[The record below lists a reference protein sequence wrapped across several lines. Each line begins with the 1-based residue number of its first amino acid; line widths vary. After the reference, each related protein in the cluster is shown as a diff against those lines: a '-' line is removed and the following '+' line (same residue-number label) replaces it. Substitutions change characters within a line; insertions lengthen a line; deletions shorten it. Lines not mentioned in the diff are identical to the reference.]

1 MRRSSGR
8 IRGLVVVWFKRP
20 RRLLDDHAGSSAK
33 HDLVG
38 VLVPRN
44 GEVVPSRVVVAIPH
58 VHLERGSERG
68 GWRVRDGREE
78 RNEQRKKNG
87 NTKKYRWKERMN
99 TETTP
104 GHHHRKTSQ
113 GTTFTTKA

>member
-58 VHLERGSERG
+58 VHLKRG
-68 GWRVRDGREE
+68 GAREGDG
-78 RNEQRKKNG
+78 G
-87 NTKKYRWKERMN
+87 YT
-99 TETTP
+99 
-104 GHHHRKTSQ
+104 
-113 GTTFTTKA
+113 

>member
-58 VHLERGSERG
+58 VHLKRGGGEQGGEMGGKRRERGEKRT
-68 GWRVRDGREE
+68 EE
-78 RNEQRKKNG
+78 E
-87 NTKKYRWKERMN
+87 
-99 TETTP
+99 
-104 GHHHRKTSQ
+104 
-113 GTTFTTKA
+113 